1 MASPHPNA
9 PTHARRTRL
18 VTLLF
23 GLLCVLVA
31 VYATQRLDI
40 GLYDE
45 TAYLHRGA
53 MIDTEGMPD
62 ADMAPLY
69 SLWYRALQFVL
80 ADPVDR
86 YFLNLGFTIALL
98 PFLFFLVLRA
108 LGTSISAAFLAG
120 LFILLSTLN
129 ILNWPRVSVFAL
141 IILLLGL
148 LFRSVSRS
156 RDRGWAIV
164 SCAAIVATYIR
175 PEFALSIFGLI
186 GLWIHD
192 AKRRV
197 RGGDPPAKRWAWV
210 PGLLALVLV
219 LWLGSPF
226 GHGRSTVAFGQHY
239 ALNKVATGSGDM
251 DPWTGWE
258 AIAAADLGSS
268 TSLTTALTTAP
279 DRILWHIG
287 QNLRQLVPAIGRM
300 MLPAGARMDRVASV
314 LLIALCLALGWSL
327 YTTREPGAPHRGTYA
342 MVLVLSL
349 PALIAAVIIHPRQHY
364 LIFPIIL
371 CMLPALARIF
381 PVGTRG
387 TDRAPWMLAASAAAI
402 LVLYSGRPF
411 GKPERPVLATINAL
425 RRSEL
430 PGPLVILDPDGG
442 YATYQ
447 RAGSIQVPTTEMR
460 TGFNEFITKHGI
472 NVIVSSPRSEADPR
486 FAQDPAWLRFKA
498 DPRGAGARVE
508 QVAGTAITIYTL
520 EAPVRLPHR
529 PAQE

>member
-1 MASPHPNA
+1 
-9 PTHARRTRL
+9 
-18 VTLLF
+18 
-23 GLLCVLVA
+23 
-31 VYATQRLDI
+31 
-40 GLYDE
+40 
-45 TAYLHRGA
+45 
-53 MIDTEGMPD
+53 
-62 ADMAPLY
+62 
-69 SLWYRALQFVL
+69 
-80 ADPVDR
+80 
-86 YFLNLGFTIALL
+86 
-98 PFLFFLVLRA
+98 
-108 LGTSISAAFLAG
+108 
-120 LFILLSTLN
+120 
-129 ILNWPRVSVFAL
+129 
-141 IILLLGL
+141 
-148 LFRSVSRS
+148 
-156 RDRGWAIV
+156 
-164 SCAAIVATYIR
+164 
-175 PEFALSIFGLI
+175 
-186 GLWIHD
+186 
-192 AKRRV
+192 
-197 RGGDPPAKRWAWV
+197 
-210 PGLLALVLV
+210 
-219 LWLGSPF
+219 
-226 GHGRSTVAFGQHY
+226 
-239 ALNKVATGSGDM
+239 
-251 DPWTGWE
+251 
-258 AIAAADLGSS
+258 
-268 TSLTTALTTAP
+268 
-279 DRILWHIG
+279 
-287 QNLRQLVPAIGRM
+287 
-300 MLPAGARMDRVASV
+300 
-314 LLIALCLALGWSL
+314 
-327 YTTREPGAPHRGTYA
+327 

-442 YATYQ
+442 YATYL

-460 TGFNEFITKHGI
+460 TGFNEFIAKHGI